1 MMLLHLPTQIFF
13 RIGGDRVTWRGSK
26 LTNSRGLTNLNKG
39 NNNLN
44 LRRARQVVPLEIASF
59 FPFWSVFELGV
70 YRDRAD
76 LDTSFLTLK
85 RVHNSL
91 KSKYIYTSASIFAV
105 FCLIFNRSLKLF
117 ECAFP
122 HPIILSLSYLV
133 KNSRDGVSVICK
145 LALKWYVMRMCAS

>member
-85 RVHNSL
+85 EF
-91 KSKYIYTSASIFAV
+91 TTA
-105 FCLIFNRSLKLF
+105 
-117 ECAFP
+117 
-122 HPIILSLSYLV
+122 
-133 KNSRDGVSVICK
+133 
-145 LALKWYVMRMCAS
+145 